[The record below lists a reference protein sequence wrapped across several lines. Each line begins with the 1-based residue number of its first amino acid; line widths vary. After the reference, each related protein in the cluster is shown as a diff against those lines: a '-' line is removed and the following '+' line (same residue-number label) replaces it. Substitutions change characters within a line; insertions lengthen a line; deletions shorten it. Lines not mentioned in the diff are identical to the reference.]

1 MMKEERVKILI
12 PYIWD
17 LFKRYLNNTGI
28 IIKSE
33 DVLSSLFMRGE
44 KDVQEFVRLLNKKSK
59 EANCDIHINY
69 QEKLTYKQVIL
80 QL

>member
-17 LFKRYLNNTGI
+17 LFKRYLNNTGVI
-28 IIKSE
+28 VKSE
-33 DVLSSLFMRGE
+33 DTLASLFMRGE
-44 KDVQEFVRLLNKKSK
+44 EDVKEFIKLLNKK
-59 EANCDIHINY
+59 ANESRCGVKIAY
-69 QEKLTYKQVIL
+69 QENITYKQVIL